1 MPVSTGAIINIS
13 IDEDMAGSSI
23 TGSLEALVSTGADGV
38 GRYGVDLNTLSPS
51 LTSLTSN
58 GVALAYTVVDNTLIA
73 KAGLAT
79 IFTLAVNAQTG
90 AYTFTQVGALDNVD
104 RLLINGHAI
113 TPATA
118 LDTPG
123 SHFALADVGGSNLA
137 FEGRLADGD
146 AIIRVT
152 NDSNTDRTWTL
163 DNHGAGPDYVL
174 NIPAH
179 TTWYVNVG
187 NVADNTKFD
196 LDGSGAPNGNT
207 VVNPGHGDNIVA
219 IDSDTSLALDLSS
232 TVTVTDGDGDSVA
245 LNGQLIVT
253 INDDVPVAT
262 GAAQTVTLSETGLP
276 VVDVDFASLN
286 INIGAD
292 SKNTHIEIG
301 RDGNGNPIINNDLTS
316 DGVPLEYLVRTANG
330 VDQEIV
336 AFKAGDTA
344 DHPVFIVS
352 VLHPGSFAATLFQ
365 NLDHP
370 ADSDNISLNLVARV
384 FDGDGDYV
392 DQPFTINVADS
403 APTLVANTTVSG
415 DVVEGGSTLETHS
428 FASGAVNLAIP
439 DVSTITSTITVPAGG
454 SIHDVN
460 VSINLTHTFMADLE
474 ITLIAPDGT
483 RVRLVDDNGEGG
495 DPNGTIKFDDEA
507 ASSFT
512 AATQPY
518 AGTWRPA
525 IDQLSLFDGKSMA
538 GTWTLEIRDDLGADV
553 GTLRNWSLEI
563 EASHDVS
570 SNTIDLSSLVSVG
583 ADDANGAA
591 VFALKTIATAENLG
605 TVTAGGQQ
613 VKVISDGTTLT
624 GYAEG
629 APATPLFTLT
639 VSANGTATFTMHGE
653 FDHAAGSD
661 NLSLDLSAYVQA
673 FDGDHDAVTLGT
685 GQFVINVADSLP
697 TAIDVAAAMSEN
709 ESKSITLTEGTHYT
723 FGADVSGAALSLGTP
738 SYTGVPA
745 GLILGT
751 PSITLGADGNTISI
765 VPGTAFDG
773 LATGQTAVLHI
784 PYTVTDG
791 DHDAVTKA
799 IAVTI
804 TGTNDAPVVS
814 DAVTGA
820 ATEDGTDATLDALAR
835 ASDVDVGTILS
846 VTGVP
851 GILPAGVIYDAATHS
866 FTLDPSHSAYQSLA
880 AGETT
885 TVTVNYSVSDG
896 AVSTP
901 ASVSW
906 TITGTNDAP
915 VVNGAVTGVA
925 TEDGAGVTLDALA
938 NASDVDA
945 GTTLSVTG
953 VPGTLPAGVIYDAAT
968 RSFTLDPSHSAYQS
982 LAAGE
987 TTTVT
992 VNYSVSDGTIS
1003 TPATVSWTVTGTND
1017 APVVDL
1023 NGAGV
1028 GNDATTTAVEQLGQQ
1043 FASQATLGDVDSST
1057 LQSMT
1062 LTLAH
1067 NLDGAAES
1075 MTLNAAATAAANGLT
1090 VSYVNGILSISGTAS
1105 IATYQTILR
1114 NVVYTNSSDNPDASI
1129 DRTVTVV
1136 VNDGHDNGAAQVAT
1150 IHIQPLNDAPVAP
1163 AVTLAAIAEDSGAHQ
1178 ITTADLLAGATD
1190 VDGDTLTVSGLSASS
1205 GTLIDN
1211 GNGTW
1216 TFTPADDDDTSVSF
1230 SYTVSDGATTVPGS
1244 ATLDLTPVNDAPVAA
1259 NDSYSTDEDM
1269 TLHIEAGGV
1278 VANDKDVEQDAL
1290 SSILVAGPSHGTLA
1304 LNVNGAFDYT
1314 PDANYNGTDSFTYK
1328 VNDGTANSAV
1338 ATVNITVNPVND
1350 APVIGSNGGG
1360 AAAAISV
1367 AENTT
1372 AVTTAT
1378 ATDVDAGSTLSYS
1391 ITGGADAGKFTINAT
1406 TGVLSFVSAPN
1417 FEVPTDAGGN
1427 NVYDV
1432 QVQVSDGTSTD
1443 TQSIAVTVTDVNE
1456 GSVAKGETI
1465 IVNGGNNSSFQI
1477 PDWALLANDSV
1488 NSGSLSIST
1497 VSSTDFASGQTDHDI
1512 DSVTLKDNMSLG
1524 GTLTYSLS
1532 GGGSVTDTVKNFSL
1546 GTSTLTGTSG
1556 DDVIVSRSNG
1566 DLLIAGAGDDV
1577 LLGNDGDDT
1586 LRVGTGR
1593 DIVDGGSGTD
1603 ILDLSA
1609 ATSGVAFT
1617 LTQSSAFTTTD
1628 LTSSG
1633 LGVVKYANIQGV
1645 LGTNFVDTISGSSD
1659 ADVIKGGAG
1668 NDVIDGGA
1676 NGDTLIGGNGQDTL
1690 TGGTGNDVFVF
1701 DKNDT
1706 GYDVITD
1713 FDSTRDALNFV
1724 NFSLANDGSG
1734 SINSAVTVTTVGNGL
1749 SAQSISGADLVVF
1762 NVSANS
1768 ANSASEIASLLAGQK
1783 GTFSGGVFVLAYSD
1797 VLGSNRVA
1805 LYYSSDADGSN
1816 GTTSLVAVFDNYT
1829 SVISAGAPNSA
1840 GSYYLLSNAID
1851 PIILDL
1857 DHNGVALTSLDN
1869 GVQFDINA
1877 DGHKDQIAWTAG
1889 SDGILAFDVDG
1900 NGKIDNGSEIFSPH
1914 FAGGSYVD
1922 GLAALSTL
1930 DSNHDGKIDATDE
1943 AFSKLT
1949 VWQDLNHNGITDS
1962 GELSSLA
1969 DHSISSVSLDANA
1982 SNAEINGQSILAD
1995 GDYTLTDGSTGHFV
2009 EVAFDTT
2016 LGGSENGSN
2025 AYSLIGSDGD
2035 DTLSGSGGMFTI
2047 SGGAGADTFVLDA
2060 DALSDVKLA
2069 DVITDFK
2076 ASEGDTLDVSK
2087 LLDSLL
2093 GHEASEAEALAS
2105 VKTTVS
2111 GADTVVSVN
2120 ANGGWHDVAVLQNT
2134 TEAVKILFDDKHDT
2148 TTAPHVG

>member
-1 MPVSTGAIINIS
+1 SNSENTLSLTFNYTATDSDADTASNTFTVNVVDDVPVSTGAIINIS

-79 IFTLAVNAQTG
+79 IFTFAVNAQTG

-163 DNHGAGPDYVL
+163 DNHSAGPDYVL

-187 NVADNTKFD
+187 NVADSTKFD

-262 GAAQTVTLSETGLP
+262 GAAQTVTLSETALP

-392 DQPFTINVADS
+392 DQPLTINVADS

-460 VSINLTHTFMADLE
+460 VSIDLTHTFMADLE

-483 RVRLVDDNGEGG
+483 RVRLVDDNGGGG

-507 ASSFT
+507 ASFFT

-570 SNTIDLSSLVSVG
+570 SDTIDLSSLVSVG

-639 VSANGTATFTMHGE
+639 VSAHGTATFTMHGE

-723 FGADVSGAALSLGTP
+723 FGADVTGAALSLGTP

-745 GLILGT
+745 GLVLGT
-751 PSITLGADGNTISI
+751 PSITLGADGHTISI

-773 LATGQTAVLHI
+773 LPAGQTAALHI

-791 DHDAVTKA
+791 DHDAVTKD

-814 DAVTGA
+814 GAVTGA
-820 ATEDGTDATLDALAR
+820 ATEDGTGATLDALAS
-835 ASDVDVGTILS
+835 ASDVDAGTILS

-851 GILPAGVIYDAATHS
+851 GTLPAGVIYDAATHS

-880 AGETT
+880 SGQTT
-885 TVTVNYSVSDG
+885 TVTVNYGVSDG
-896 AVSTP
+896 TVSTP
-901 ASVSW
+901 AS
-906 TITGTNDAP
+906 
-915 VVNGAVTGVA
+915 
-925 TEDGAGVTLDALA
+925 
-938 NASDVDA
+938 
-945 GTTLSVTG
+945 
-953 VPGTLPAGVIYDAAT
+953 
-968 RSFTLDPSHSAYQS
+968 
-982 LAAGE
+982 
-987 TTTVT
+987 
-992 VNYSVSDGTIS
+992 
-1003 TPATVSWTVTGTND
+1003 VSWTVTGTND
-1017 APVVDL
+1017 APTAVVL
-1023 NGAGV
+1023 SNSAVNENAAGAVIGTL
-1028 GNDATTTAVEQLGQQ
+1028 TTT
-1043 FASQATLGDVDSST
+1043 D
-1057 LQSMT
+1057 
-1062 LTLAH
+1062 
-1067 NLDGAAES
+1067 
-1075 MTLNAAATAAANGLT
+1075 
-1090 VSYVNGILSISGTAS
+1090 
-1105 IATYQTILR
+1105 
-1114 NVVYTNSSDNPDASI
+1114 PD
-1129 DRTVTVV
+1129 
-1136 VNDGHDNGAAQVAT
+1136 
-1150 IHIQPLNDAPVAP
+1150 
-1163 AVTLAAIAEDSGAHQ
+1163 
-1178 ITTADLLAGATD
+1178 AGATH
-1190 VDGDTLTVSGLSASS
+1190 
-1205 GTLIDN
+1205 
-1211 GNGTW
+1211 
-1216 TFTPADDDDTSVSF
+1216 
-1230 SYTVSDGATTVPGS
+1230 SYTVSDSRFEVVNGVLKLVNGVSLDYEAGHTVNLTVTATDQGGLSKQQAFTIQVGDVNEAPVITSGTTGSEPENTAVSNVVYQAIANDPEGATLIYSLTGADAALFNISSSGAVTFKSSPNFEAPADANHDNVYSIVVNAGDGVNPG
-1244 ATLDLTPVNDAPVAA
+1244 ATKAVAISVTDINEAPSITSGATG
-1259 NDSYSTDEDM
+1259 S
-1269 TLHIEAGGV
+1269 EAENTATSNV
-1278 VANDKDVEQDAL
+1278 VYQTVANDPE
-1290 SSILVAGPSHGTLA
+1290 
-1304 LNVNGAFDYT
+1304 
-1314 PDANYNGTDSFTYK
+1314 
-1328 VNDGTANSAV
+1328 
-1338 ATVNITVNPVND
+1338 
-1350 APVIGSNGGG
+1350 G
-1360 AAAAISV
+1360 AAL
-1367 AENTT
+1367 T
-1372 AVTTAT
+1372 
-1378 ATDVDAGSTLSYS
+1378 YS
-1391 ITGGADAGKFTINAT
+1391 LTGADADLFNISS
-1406 TGVLSFVSAPN
+1406 TGAVTFKSSPN
-1417 FEVPTDAGGN
+1417 FEAPADAN
-1427 NVYDV
+1427 HDNAYNIVV
-1432 QVQVSDGTSTD
+1432 NASDGVNPAAAK
-1443 TQSIAVTVTDVNE
+1443 AVVISVTDVNE
-1456 GSVAKGETI
+1456 
-1465 IVNGGNNSSFQI
+1465 
-1477 PDWALLANDSV
+1477 L
-1488 NSGSLSIST
+1488 
-1497 VSSTDFASGQTDHDI
+1497 
-1512 DSVTLKDNMSLG
+1512 
-1524 GTLTYSLS
+1524 
-1532 GGGSVTDTVKNFSL
+1532 
-1546 GTSTLTGTSG
+1546 
-1556 DDVIVSRSNG
+1556 
-1566 DLLIAGAGDDV
+1566 
-1577 LLGNDGDDT
+1577 
-1586 LRVGTGR
+1586 
-1593 DIVDGGSGTD
+1593 
-1603 ILDLSA
+1603 
-1609 ATSGVAFT
+1609 
-1617 LTQSSAFTTTD
+1617 
-1628 LTSSG
+1628 
-1633 LGVVKYANIQGV
+1633 
-1645 LGTNFVDTISGSSD
+1645 
-1659 ADVIKGGAG
+1659 AG
-1668 NDVIDGGA
+1668 NA
-1676 NGDTLIGGNGQDTL
+1676 NTYDIG
-1690 TGGTGNDVFVF
+1690 
-1701 DKNDT
+1701 K
-1706 GYDVITD
+1706 
-1713 FDSTRDALNFV
+1713 
-1724 NFSLANDGSG
+1724 
-1734 SINSAVTVTTVGNGL
+1734 
-1749 SAQSISGADLVVF
+1749 
-1762 NVSANS
+1762 
-1768 ANSASEIASLLAGQK
+1768 
-1783 GTFSGGVFVLAYSD
+1783 
-1797 VLGSNRVA
+1797 
-1805 LYYSSDADGSN
+1805 
-1816 GTTSLVAVFDNYT
+1816 
-1829 SVISAGAPNSA
+1829 SAGANAATALNLNDSAYVYVKSNDPDIQDASTSSSITISAKTQQGEYDYYKFVVTENGTKVVLDIDHSNFDNSLTLFKASGPPIASTDDAGGDA
-1840 GSYYLLSNAID
+1840 GSTGNLDAAIVATLDAGTYYVRVSEYSSGNAYDQFKNSSGQYELHVSFTKPNGD

-1869 GVQFDINA
+1869 GVQFDINV

-1889 SDGILAFDVDG
+1889 SDGILALDVDG

-1914 FAGGSYVD
+1914 FAGGTYVD
-1922 GLAALSTL
+1922 GLAALATL
-1930 DSNHDGKIDATDE
+1930 DSNHDGKIDAADAT
-1943 AFSKLT
+1943 FSKLT

-1962 GELSSLA
+1962 GELSRLA
-1969 DHSISSVSLDANA
+1969 DHSISSISLDATA
-1982 SNAEINGQSILAD
+1982 SNSEINGQSILAD
-1995 GDYTLTDGSTGHFV
+1995 GSYTLTDGSAGHFV

-2016 LGGSENGSN
+2016 LGDSENGSN
-2025 AYSLIGSDGD
+2025 AYSLIGNDGD

-2060 DALSDVKLA
+2060 DALNDVKLA

-2076 ASEGDTLDVSK
+2076 AGEGDTLDVSK

-2093 GHEASEAEALAS
+2093 GHEATEAEALAS
-2105 VKTTVS
+2105 IKTTVS
-2111 GADTVVSVN
+2111 GTDTVVSVN